1 MFDSIFNILLVV
13 FAFGFVIFWHELGHF
28 LAARWAG
35 VRVEQF
41 AVGMGQALVS
51 WRKGIGFR
59 AARIGKNGFQWGS
72 TQDEFERRVYAE
84 HAKRSGELS
93 SKEQRKELS
102 LREQYDI
109 AKDLGIGETEYRLSW
124 IPLGGYVK
132 PTGQDDLRPA
142 KEVAAGDPHA
152 FGAKPVGKRMVIISA
167 GVVMNVILAFAL
179 YVALFVHGFNAPA
192 TVVGFVSPGSP
203 AQKAGIQVGD
213 RIMAINGTP
222 QEDYTKVQ
230 MNVSLLRDDEPATFL
245 IDRQGTPVTLEIK
258 PVKTRQ
264 SYNMPAIGVMP
275 ASVLKGASAK
285 ARGGFTSPSDAALP
299 PGSVITH
306 VNGEPVDEKDTH
318 ALDKAIQAYDGR
330 PVELTI
336 RKEDQSVST
345 YELTPKL
352 LLDGFGNNDLSVLGL
367 RPRVAIGSVVKDS
380 PAEKAGVKAG
390 DIVEQLAIVQTAEA
404 LKPPSPADF
413 LKWIEEA
420 GKKDQSIRLQ
430 LLRDGQSVGPIDI
443 TPTAGM
449 QKGRKTIGVGP
460 SLELSS
466 AVAGEVLAESPAAKA
481 GIKPGDRI
489 VSIGGEPVS
498 SWPQIIAR
506 LRTAKAGDLPVTLDG
521 TAGKRTTTLALGGPD
536 LESIASLR
544 YVHDLPL
551 EQFIEPRQTNN
562 PLTAMRWG
570 VTETKFSIIQ
580 VYLTLQRL
588 IQGTVPV
595 SNLSGPLGIFTAG
608 TSAADR
614 GMDYLIWFTA
624 LISANLAVVNFLP
637 IPIVDGGLFL
647 FLLAEKIT
655 GKPPSPR
662 VQSAAQLFGL
672 VLLGSLF
679 LFVTYHDVLR
689 SWG

>member
-1 MFDSIFNILLVV
+1 MFDSIINVLLVV

-59 AARIGKNGFQWGS
+59 MARIGKRGFLWGN
-72 TQDEFERRVYAE
+72 TQDEFDRLVNEE
-84 HAKRSGELS
+84 HAKRNDGRAASELS
-93 SKEQRKELS
+93 IFERYE
-102 LREQYDI
+102 I
-109 AKDLGIGETEYRLSW
+109 AKKIGLGETEYRLSW
-124 IPLGGYVK
+124 VPLGGYVK

-142 KEVAAGDPHA
+142 AEVGKDDPHA
-152 FGAKPVGKRMVIISA
+152 FGAKPVGKRMVIIAA

-179 YVALFVHGFNAPA
+179 YVALFMHGFNAPA

-213 RIMAINGTP
+213 RIMSINGNA
-222 QEDYTKVQ
+222 QEDYTKIQ

-245 IDRQGTPVTLEIK
+245 IDRQGTPVTLQIQ

-275 ASVLKGASAK
+275 ASVLKAAPEK
-285 ARGGFTSPSDAALP
+285 ARGGFVSPADIVLP
-299 PGSVITH
+299 AGSVITH
-306 VNGEPVDEKDTH
+306 INGQPVSEKDTNV
-318 ALDKAIQAYDGR
+318 LDQAIQAYDGK
-330 PVELTI
+330 PIELTI
-336 RKEDQSVST
+336 LKEDKSVSS
-345 YELTPKL
+345 YSLTPML
-352 LLDGFGNNDLSVLGL
+352 RLDGFGGDDLSIAGL
-367 RPRVAIGSVVKDS
+367 RPRVGINSVAKDS

-390 DIVEQLAIVQTAEA
+390 DSVEQIAIVETAEA
-404 LKPPSPADF
+404 LRPPSPGQF
-413 LKWIEEA
+413 LTWIEEA
-420 GKKDQSIRLQ
+420 GKKDYSVRLH
-430 LLRDGQSVGPIDI
+430 LLRDGKSIDPIDI
-443 TPTAGM
+443 KPSTST

-460 SLELSS
+460 SLELGSN
-466 AVAGEVLAESPAAKA
+466 VAGEVLPGSPADKA
-481 GIKPGDRI
+481 GIKSGDRVLAI
-489 VSIGGEPVS
+489 DGTPVT
-498 SWPQIIAR
+498 SWPQILVT
-506 LRTAKAGDLPVTLDG
+506 LRNAKPGDLPISIQTDASQRDVSLRLGDSDIE
-521 TAGKRTTTLALGGPD
+521 TLA
-536 LESIASLR
+536 ALR
-544 YVHDLPL
+544 YIHDLPL
-551 EQFIEPRQTNN
+551 DQYIEPRVTTN
-562 PLTAMRWG
+562 PLTAMSWG

-588 IQGTVPV
+588 VQGTVPV

-637 IPIVDGGLFL
+637 IPIVDGGLFI

-662 VQSAAQLFGL
+662 VQTAAQLFGL